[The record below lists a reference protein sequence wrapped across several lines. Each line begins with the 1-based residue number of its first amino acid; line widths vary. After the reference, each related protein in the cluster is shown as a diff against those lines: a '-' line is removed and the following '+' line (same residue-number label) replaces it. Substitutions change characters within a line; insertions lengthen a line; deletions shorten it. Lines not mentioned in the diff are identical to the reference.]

1 MGHITLIPKVSSPK
15 NVNEYRPITLLNC
28 VLKLIT
34 KLLANRLQ
42 KVVLK
47 IVHKNQYDFVKG
59 RTIQDCLAWAL
70 EFLHQCETSR
80 HEIIL
85 LKLDFAKAF
94 DTIDHS
100 AMLKIMKQMGFDVK
114 WISWIDSIFSSGKSS
129 VLLNGIPGRQFFCN
143 RGVRQGDPLS
153 PLIFVLA
160 ADLLQSTINKSFRQ
174 RILRAPFSPDYGMDF
189 PVIQYADDTL
199 IIMPADQ
206 DQVRV
211 MKDILEKYAQST
223 SLKINFHKSSLTPIN
238 ISQERAQLFATYLG
252 CSIATLPFTYL
263 GLPMGTTKPIVQD
276 LMPVTPQVPITRQC
290 YQTSQKYLH
299 THRSTKI
306 FGSTSFVFKD
316 IHNRQFTI

>member
-1 MGHITLIPKVSSPK
+1 
-15 NVNEYRPITLLNC
+15 

-47 IVHKNQYDFVKG
+47 IVHQNQYGFLKG

-80 HEIIL
+80 QEIIL

-100 AMLKIMKQMGFDVK
+100 AMLKIMKQMGFDAK

-129 VLLNGIPGRQFFCN
+129 VLLNGVPGRQFFCK

-160 ADLLQSTINKSFRQ
+160 ADLLQSAINKSFRQ
-174 RILRAPFSPDYGMDF
+174 GILKAPFSPDYGMDF
-189 PVIQYADDTL
+189 PVIQYGDDTL
-199 IIMPADQ
+199 IIVPADQ

-223 SLKINFHKSSLTPIN
+223 GLKINFHKSSMIPIN
-238 ISQERAQLFATYLG
+238 ISQERAHLFATFLG

-263 GLPMGTTKPIVQD
+263 GLPMGTTKPTVQD
-276 LMPVTPQVPITRQC
+276 LMPLVDRIERRVSANFILMSYSGRVTLINSLL
-290 YQTSQKYLH
+290 TSIA
-299 THRSTKI
+299 T
-306 FGSTSFVFKD
+306 
-316 IHNRQFTI
+316 FTMCSI